1 MSAVAAA
8 ESDPHASHGLDDAGA
23 GWRGP
28 ASKRVVT
35 GYGFWIFI
43 LSDMIMFAAFF
54 ATYAV
59 LHGQTAGGPAGH
71 ETVRPPQCRDRDR
84 SAARVEL

>member
-1 MSAVAAA
+1 
-8 ESDPHASHGLDDAGA
+8 
-23 GWRGP
+23 
-28 ASKRVVT
+28 
-35 GYGFWIFI
+35 
-43 LSDMIMFAAFF
+43 MFAAFF